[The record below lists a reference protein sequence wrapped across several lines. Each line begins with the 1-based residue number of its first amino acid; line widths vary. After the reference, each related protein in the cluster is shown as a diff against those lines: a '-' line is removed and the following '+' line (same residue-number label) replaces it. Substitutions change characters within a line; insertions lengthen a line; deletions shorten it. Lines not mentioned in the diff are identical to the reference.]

1 MWYTYSL
8 GMCIYSSGIKIASYV
23 LSSFLAFC
31 HVCIGAVSICK
42 WDNIMSWSMLISYTV
57 IPIDSCLTGPFSIAV
72 TWIVSLSAPVNSWI
86 FFMRVRAAYYESRV
100 IVGSFAVLWAC
111 TLLYIGTPF
120 AYVVTIIPLG
130 AGKCAMSTK
139 LNHTLEA
146 AGFLLVA
153 IFDTAVMIAI
163 SIRVMSY
170 SLSQTWKSKLYS
182 LVFGNEMGDTSRMFL
197 RSTQIYYL

>member
-1 MWYTYSL
+1 
-8 GMCIYSSGIKIASYV
+8 
-23 LSSFLAFC
+23 
-31 HVCIGAVSICK
+31 
-42 WDNIMSWSMLISYTV
+42 MLISYTV
-57 IPIDSCLTGPFSIAV
+57 IPIDSCLTGPFSVAV

-170 SLSQTWKSKLYS
+170 SLSQTWKIEAILTRVWQRNGRHFENVPSVHSNILS
-182 LVFGNEMGDTSRMFL
+182 VMFIPG
-197 RSTQIYYL
+197 Q